1 MKHISCLE
9 RPHTIRDWGHILAV
23 FVDLLVRG
31 MPLVFP
37 QRPRLSWV
45 VSGREELGAL
55 SLIVVLLDR
64 LEGLLVALEI

>member
-1 MKHISCLE
+1 M
-9 RPHTIRDWGHILAV
+9 
-23 FVDLLVRG
+23 
-31 MPLVFP
+31 FP
-37 QRPRLSWV
+37 QGPRLSRV